1 MSLEWFFPQRCMS
14 TVMSLRLVYVCS
26 RWAVLTLWHSMQVK
40 FILLWS
46 SLASLWLPRR
56 YTVRVGLPHITG
68 PSSISPLQQC
78 LSVASVSPAGGCV
91 LSVAVVKNSSVDIR
105 SLQGLKSCHSGLRW
119 TAGWS
124 LPLAFLLSRNLLS
137 WSKEQP
143 LSHGTEIVRSCMSW
157 TSPFSVEF
165 SIGPTGFQS
174 HHCPFLLSSRG
185 GHLFQSQLHSRSCC
199 PGATSVHSVPGPEV
213 LHSPEELPLRDVSQ
227 RALLQ
232 QSGGPQVRLDL
243 NTITVS
249 TCGPSA
255 AEWWISSLA
264 SCAVTDVSGV
274 AREMLHLW
282 TI

>member
-1 MSLEWFFPQRCMS
+1 M
-14 TVMSLRLVYVCS
+14 
-26 RWAVLTLWHSMQVK
+26 
-40 FILLWS
+40 
-46 SLASLWLPRR
+46 
-56 YTVRVGLPHITG
+56 
-68 PSSISPLQQC
+68 
-78 LSVASVSPAGGCV
+78 SPAGGCV

-124 LPLAFLLSRNLLS
+124 LPLGFLLSRNLLS

-143 LSHGTEIVRSCMSW
+143 LSHGTEIIRSCMLGLCFRL
-157 TSPFSVEF
+157 TFLLVFSPITVFF
-165 SIGPTGFQS
+165 
-174 HHCPFLLSSRG
+174 FLLSSRS

-232 QSGGPQVRLDL
+232 QSGGSQVRLDI

-249 TCGPSA
+249 QTCGPAA
-255 AEWWISSLA
+255 AEWLLSSA
-264 SCAVTDVSGV
+264 SCALSQMSQEWSG
-274 AREMLHLW
+274 RCCICGPFSSGEY
-282 TI
+282 